1 MFTPYSMRITIYDCS
16 FIQSNVKRI
25 KLSSHRE
32 YIFTPCHRK
41 SGYRSLKDNYA
52 TKNHNKAQ
60 TQPIVLTTLF
70 GGIVIDMTTFS
81 ASITSAKIS
90 KPFIS
95 IPIYYLIV
103 NGTGCLWWIHPNLE
117 PQCNKDIRPII
128 STSRKMDTQCPISA
142 YTLIPA

>member
-32 YIFTPCHRK
+32 YIFTPFVY
-41 SGYRSLKDNYA
+41 GYLA